1 MVKVSTL
8 FYRVDGFNGV
18 NLISTIPDILNQD
31 KGDQFL
37 ENLLG
42 PLVIDPGEELVK
54 AIFEKI

>member
-8 FYRVDGFNGV
+8 FYRVDGFNKV
-18 NLISTIPDILNQD
+18 NFISTVPDVLNQQ

-54 AIFEKI
+54 TILEKI